1 MLIPELICLWHIKAK
16 WFEIHLGKVFR
27 NNDMTVL
34 PDFWPSQT
42 SQQRDGLPMVA
53 QASLWQSS
61 NQDGSIYDPFPTPGI
76 HHQRFSWRFRAPCR
90 PSRQFSFPGN
100 PHLYLSIQQSTLG
113 LFFWFWAGIYHI
125 LHAPTKKYHSITC
138 KSNMINQYLTT
149 NKLTFLKNKS

>member
-1 MLIPELICLWHIKAK
+1 
-16 WFEIHLGKVFR
+16 
-27 NNDMTVL
+27 MTVL

-149 NKLTFLKNKS
+149 NKLKFLMMFTSINFSLENHLKLSETKEGNAFNFCIKLI

>member
-1 MLIPELICLWHIKAK
+1 
-16 WFEIHLGKVFR
+16 
-27 NNDMTVL
+27 MTVL

-76 HHQRFSWRFRAPCR
+76 HHQKFSWRFRAPCR

-138 KSNMINQYLTT
+138 KRNMINQYLTT

>member
-1 MLIPELICLWHIKAK
+1 
-16 WFEIHLGKVFR
+16 
-27 NNDMTVL
+27 MTVL

-76 HHQRFSWRFRAPCR
+76 HHQKFSWRFRAPCQL
-90 PSRQFSFPGN
+90 SRQFSFPGN
-100 PHLYLSIQQSTLG
+100 PHLYLSIQQSTLS
-113 LFFWFWAGIYHI
+113 LFFWFWAGIFHI
-125 LHAPTKKYHSITC
+125 LHVPTKKYHSITC

-149 NKLTFLKNKS
+149 NKLKFLMMFTSINFSLENHLKLSETKEGNAFDFCIKLI